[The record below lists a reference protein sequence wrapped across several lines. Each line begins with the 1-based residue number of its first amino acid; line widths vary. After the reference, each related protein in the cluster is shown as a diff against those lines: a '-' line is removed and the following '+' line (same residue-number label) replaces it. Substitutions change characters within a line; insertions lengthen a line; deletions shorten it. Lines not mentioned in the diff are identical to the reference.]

1 MSNRLIPS
9 PIIVINNICNAFF
22 KYRGIEIA
30 NRSFTGPDIVMSDD
44 RIITDMDQFNYVRL
58 DAKKIIPRG
67 KRDWVVILVLSMNG
81 KYANHS
87 PDLRKLI
94 EGIESDTLSRE
105 GRLDEIIVVAEE
117 NFFAKKNLTDVIKN
131 LQSTQVGG
139 ADMDGVSAF
148 YNAYPYYI
156 FATVVPEHSSVPAHR
171 IMSNEE
177 VDELLKSEHINKS
190 DIGNIMISDP
200 PVIWIGGREDQI
212 IEITRDSA
220 TAGTAIYYR
229 YIRKLT

>member
-1 MSNRLIPS
+1 MSNRLIPP
-9 PIIVINNICNAFF
+9 PIIVINNIYNAFF
-22 KYRGIEIA
+22 KYRGLEVA
-30 NRSFTGPDIVMSDD
+30 NRSFTGPDVVMSDD

-58 DAKKIIPRG
+58 DAKRKIPRG

-87 PDLRKLI
+87 PELRKLI
-94 EGIESDTLSRE
+94 EGIEADTLSQE
-105 GRLDEIIVVAEE
+105 GRLDEVIIVAEE

-131 LQSTQVGG
+131 LQSTQIGG
-139 ADMDGVSAF
+139 ADINGATTF

-156 FATVVPEHSSVPAHR
+156 FATIIPEHNSVPAHR
-171 IMSNEE
+171 IMSENE
-177 VDELLKSEHINKS
+177 VNELLKSEHINKS
-190 DIGNIMISDP
+190 DIGTIMVSDP

-212 IEITRDSA
+212 VEITRDSA

-229 YIRKLT
+229 YIR